1 MKQLTSPSW
10 AGNLMGALPSRCGL
24 RHRRDNVLMWR
35 PRISRQLRTH
45 LSDREC
51 VCATI
56 PHHNITT

>member
-1 MKQLTSPSW
+1 MKQLTSPSR

-24 RHRRDNVLMWR
+24 RHSRDKNWCGDT
-35 PRISRQLRTH
+35 ISRQLRVH
-45 LSDREC
+45 LGDREC